1 MARPDPSRF
10 RGSGCSREAPGAE
23 LGFRAGLPLERCP
36 HCASAQPQLAR
47 INEREN
53 NRRGGHRR
61 WGVYECLTCGGL
73 VVAVARAGD
82 PAQVIIECYPL
93 APDDPSEA
101 IPARPR
107 EYLRQA
113 RDLLGQP
120 TGSVMLSASAVDA
133 MLKEKGL
140 KEGRLYE
147 RIHDAVEQH
156 LIGEDVAQW
165 ATYPRPG
172 ARAGEAAR
180 RKGRR
185 DNFLRPAATPRAAGG
200 DVRVDQPELADR
212 AWRPTAPG
220 RPPARRNQRPSALR
234 AFRAFPPTVRTT
246 TAEPRPAVVA

>member
-1 MARPDPSRF
+1 MQKHQLST
-10 RGSGCSREAPGAE
+10 S
-23 LGFRAGLPLERCP
+23 LPLERCP

-73 VVAVARAGD
+73 VVAAARAGD

-93 APDDPSEA
+93 APDDPSDA

-156 LIGEDVAQW
+156 LISENVAQW
-165 ATYPRPG
+165 AHQVGLDPNDPRYADERASMPG
-172 ARAGEAAR
+172 LEDARWCLEFA
-180 RKGRR
+180 
-185 DNFLRPAATPRAAGG
+185 LT
-200 DVRVDQPELADR
+200 LADLLFVLPGR
-212 AWRPTAPG
+212 VTRGIELSAPG
-220 RPPARRNQRPSALR
+220 C
-234 AFRAFPPTVRTT
+234 
-246 TAEPRPAVVA
+246 